1 MCNPTLVVAAASS
14 AMQYQQSVQA
24 QKAQRDAALR
34 QNEIANK
41 NLQNKRIALQ
51 QNLIRKTKKNLK
63 VLSIK
68 EKKARAN
75 KAKFLASDR
84 GISRSSNTY
93 QFLLNN
99 FQNNIGDIRSSIF
112 GNIKFDAQ
120 NFQTNYSNLNTMYE
134 SQTAFVPTV
143 NRGASALAAGL
154 NYAKAH
160 VDYKNKLSA
169 NDLTSS
175 KYSYEDLTEYDMDR
189 M

>member
-1 MCNPTLVVAAASS
+1 MCNPTLVVAGLS
-14 AMQYQQSVQA
+14 AGLQYQQSINA

-51 QNLIRKTKKNLK
+51 QNLISKTKKNLK

-84 GISRSSNTY
+84 GFSGNTY

-99 FQNNIGDIRSSIF
+99 FENNIGDIRSTIF

-120 NFQTNYSNLNTMYE
+120 QFQNNYSNLNTMYE
-134 SQTAFVPTV
+134 GQTAYVP
-143 NRGASALAAGL
+143 N
-154 NYAKAH
+154 
-160 VDYKNKLSA
+160 VDYGTTALVSGLSFAKSYYDYNNKLAA
-169 NDLTSS
+169 NDLKSP
-175 KYSYEDLTEYDMDR
+175 KYTYEDLTEYEADR

>member
-1 MCNPTLVVAAASS
+1 MCNPTLVVAGLS
-14 AMQYQQSVQA
+14 AGLQYQQSINA

-41 NLQNKRIALQ
+41 NLLNKRIALQ
-51 QNLIRKTKKNLK
+51 QNLIQKTKKNLK

-84 GISRSSNTY
+84 GFSGNTY

-99 FQNNIGDIRSSIF
+99 FQNNIGDIRSTIF

-120 NFQTNYSNLNTMYE
+120 QFQNNYSNLNTMYE
-134 SQTAFVPTV
+134 SQTAYIPSVD
-143 NRGASALAAGL
+143 RGTTALVAGL
-154 NYAKAH
+154 NYAQSH
-160 VDYKNKLSA
+160 MNYKNRMSQA
-169 NDLTSS
+169 GVSEP
-175 KYSYEDLTEYDMDR
+175 KYSYEDLTDMENGIT
-189 M
+189 

>member
-14 AMQYQQSVQA
+14 ALQYQQSVQA

-68 EKKARAN
+68 EKEARAN

-84 GISRSSNTY
+84 GICTK
-93 QFLLNN
+93 Q
-99 FQNNIGDIRSSIF
+99 
-112 GNIKFDAQ
+112 
-120 NFQTNYSNLNTMYE
+120 
-134 SQTAFVPTV
+134 
-143 NRGASALAAGL
+143 
-154 NYAKAH
+154 
-160 VDYKNKLSA
+160 
-169 NDLTSS
+169 
-175 KYSYEDLTEYDMDR
+175 
-189 M
+189 